1 MSRLAVRLAL
11 AFALVTAVGV
21 SSVALL
27 ANYTVGRDVGRYLIH
42 AQMVDSPL
50 LADLAAYYAAQR
62 SWTGVDTLLDSRGG
76 MGHGMG
82 QGHLLLLADAAGTV
96 VYDSRGVETGTTLS
110 AAERTEAV
118 PINVERQPAGYVL
131 AGMGA
136 RAELPAPAQQL
147 LGEIN
152 RSLLQAGL
160 IAGGL
165 GLMLGVAI
173 SGGITRPLRRLEHAA
188 DRIAGGDLEHRLPI
202 AGSRELSAVAHA
214 FNGMAASLAETQQ
227 ARKNLIADI
236 AHELRTPLTVLQ
248 GNLQALMDDVYPLTK
263 AEIAALAD
271 ETQTLSRLVG
281 DLHDLAQA
289 DAGQLSLHV
298 GPTDLGALVTQS
310 TALLADLAQD
320 RALHL
325 ATAIEPNL
333 SPVMADPD
341 RLRQVVHNL
350 VLNALRYTPAGGS
363 VAVSATQQTGP
374 NGACVRVA
382 VQDTGPGIAPADLPH
397 VFDRFWR
404 GERSR
409 ARAQGGSGLGL
420 AIARQL
426 IEAQGGTI
434 GVDSQP
440 GQGSCF
446 WFMLPAHASSAS
458 LLSAS

>member
-1 MSRLAVRLAL
+1 
-11 AFALVTAVGV
+11 
-21 SSVALL
+21 
-27 ANYTVGRDVGRYLIH
+27 
-42 AQMVDSPL
+42 
-50 LADLAAYYAAQR
+50 
-62 SWTGVDTLLDSRGG
+62 
-76 MGHGMG
+76 
-82 QGHLLLLADAAGTV
+82 
-96 VYDSRGVETGTTLS
+96 
-110 AAERTEAV
+110 
-118 PINVERQPAGYVL
+118 
-131 AGMGA
+131 
-136 RAELPAPAQQL
+136 
-147 LGEIN
+147 
-152 RSLLQAGL
+152 
-160 IAGGL
+160 
-165 GLMLGVAI
+165 
-173 SGGITRPLRRLEHAA
+173 
-188 DRIAGGDLEHRLPI
+188 
-202 AGSRELSAVAHA
+202 
-214 FNGMAASLAETQQ
+214 MAASLAETQQ